1 MDIYQRL
8 KELNIVLPEAPGAK
22 ASYVPV
28 KMVGNIAYLSG
39 QGAFLDG
46 KLLNTGKVGKD
57 ITVKQAQ
64 EAARQT
70 AINIL
75 ATLHEFLGDLNKVK
89 SVVKLL
95 GFVACADGFN
105 EQPSVINAASELFID
120 VFGENGRHARSAVG
134 TNELPLGMSVEIES
148 VFEIDIPG

>member
-1 MDIYQRL
+1 MDIYKRL
-8 KELNIVLPEAPGAK
+8 KELSIELPKAPGAK
-22 ASYVPV
+22 AAYVPV
-28 KMVGNIAYLSG
+28 KVVGNLAYLSG
-39 QGAFLDG
+39 HGAFLNG
-46 KLLNTGKVGKD
+46 ELINTGKVGRD
-57 ITVKQAQ
+57 ITLEQGK

-95 GFVACADGFN
+95 GFVSSEEGFN
-105 EQPSVINAASELFID
+105 DQPLVINGASELFID

-134 TNELPLGMSVEIES
+134 TNELPMLMSVEIES
-148 VFEIDIPG
+148 VFELYE